1 MVKQVSDEVYETIN
15 MSQEVGKDDETD
27 DELKE
32 FNVKDSFKIHSKSL
46 AKKTKERVGEITA
59 NESKQIGKNEPAYT
73 EVLNYFR
80 YKLK

>member
-1 MVKQVSDEVYETIN
+1 

-46 AKKTKERVGEITA
+46 AKKTKERVDEITA
-59 NESKQIGKNEPAYT
+59 NQSQQIGKNEPAYFQ
-73 EVLNYFR
+73 VLSCIR
-80 YKLK
+80 YSIE